1 MKKERNAGVPGGM
14 RLLPLL
20 LQAIILLTM
29 QSGLISAAAAAPVKD
44 LASHPLYS
52 TYKFEKDGRHIY
64 FGNQPIRAPEGVI
77 CEVMKRDPILR
88 KRLQKLG
95 KEIVFYPFF
104 KGSDSNFFML
114 RDQIDI
120 AISGDMPV
128 LTITTTDKTV
138 ITAIAKLGS
147 TSIVTRK
154 LYSDIRDLK
163 GKRVGFPQGT
173 TAQLAILS
181 ALAAAGMK
189 ESDIRSIP
197 MEVSELITAL
207 ENKRIDAFSAWEPV
221 SSEALSRQKDFTA
234 IHRLLNSSYLYQ
246 TRQFAQKHPEA
257 SLQIHASFVRA
268 LHWMNASN
276 KNLELAA
283 KWSLQAAEKLT
294 GHKSSLTV
302 EQLVRV
308 TAEGIALIARMP
320 IIPQSDFKQDGFLGR
335 SFDFLKKQGK
345 IPPEVSWDK
354 IRLAMDNKSIKTVLA
369 DPEKYQLDNFFPEQD

>member
-1 MKKERNAGVPGGM
+1 MKIELNSGIQVGM

-20 LQAIILLTM
+20 LQTIILLAA
-29 QSGLISAAAAAPVKD
+29 QAGLISEAAAAPVKN
-44 LASHPLYS
+44 LATHPLYS

-64 FGNQPIRAPEGVI
+64 FGSQPIRAPEGVI

-88 KRLQKLG
+88 KNLQKLG
-95 KEIVFYPFF
+95 MEIVFYPFF
-104 KGSDSNFFML
+104 KGPDSNFFML
-114 RDQIDI
+114 REQIDI

-128 LTITTTDKTV
+128 LTITSAEKTI

-154 LYSDIRDLK
+154 FYGDIRDLK
-163 GKRVGFPQGT
+163 GKRIGFPQGT
-173 TAQLAILS
+173 TAELAILS
-181 ALAAAGMK
+181 ALAAAGMQ

-197 MEVSELITAL
+197 MEVNDLIRAL

-221 SSEALSRQKDFTA
+221 SSEALSLHKDFTA

-246 TRQFAQKHPEA
+246 TRQFAHKHPEA
-257 SLQIHASFVRA
+257 SLQIHASFARA
-268 LHWMNASN
+268 LHWMSSSN

-294 GHKSSLTV
+294 GRKSSLTV

-308 TAEGIALIARMP
+308 TAEGIALIARIP
-320 IIPQSDFKQDGFLGR
+320 TIPQSDFKQDGFLGK

-345 IPPEVSWDK
+345 IPAESSWEK
-354 IRLAMDNKSIKTVLA
+354 IRLSMDNKNIKSVLA
-369 DPEKYQLDNFFPEQD
+369 DPEKYQLDNFYPERD